1 MEKIQN
7 IGKNIRNFII
17 KKSVEFVEKQKF
29 DKKTLGL
36 FIRAYHISLPQNTMV
51 MIMLGP
57 QWAAQTTILFV
68 MISMLNLIFLGGCF
82 LSAIEQKLDNIDVTI
97 MDPVLDYYNM
107 EKNHKNRM
115 KISYV
120 IGPLFIAIAFS
131 IYFYRFGFDFSIHLP
146 PPVKWMLN
154 MFFGESYVKETLT
167 AYNNKF
173 GNLSSA
179 SACSSSSSSPVSTK
193 NPMSSS
199 PLYSNQYTF
208 TQLHK
213 QVNPLSQTIATTN
226 LYPNKKY

>member
-17 KKSVEFVEKQKF
+17 KKSIELVEKQKF

-36 FIRAYHISLPQNTMV
+36 FIRAYHISLPQNTML

-57 QWAAQTTILFV
+57 QWAAQTTILFL

-120 IGPLFIAIAFS
+120 VGPLFIAIAFS

-146 PPVKWMLN
+146 PPIKWMLN
-154 MFFGESYVKETLT
+154 MFFGESYVKETLS

-173 GNLSSA
+173 GNLSTPA
-179 SACSSSSSSPVSTK
+179 STPTPTKNSFSSSPH
-193 NPMSSS
+193 SSS
-199 PLYSNQYTF
+199 PYSSNQYTF

-213 QVNPLSQTIATTN
+213 QMNPLSQTITTTN
-226 LYPNKKY
+226 P

>member
-17 KKSVEFVEKQKF
+17 KKSIEFVEKQKF

-36 FIRAYHISLPQNTMV
+36 FIRAYHVSLPQNTML

-57 QWAAQTTILFV
+57 QWAAQTTILFL

-82 LSAIEQKLDNIDVTI
+82 LSAIEKKLDNIDVTI

-120 IGPLFIAIAFS
+120 VGPLFIAIAFS

-146 PPVKWMLN
+146 PPIKWMLN
-154 MFFGESYVKETLT
+154 MFFGESYVKETLS

-173 GNLSSA
+173 GNLSTPA
-179 SACSSSSSSPVSTK
+179 STLIPTK
-193 NPMSSS
+193 NSFSSTPHS
-199 PLYSNQYTF
+199 SNQYTF

-213 QVNPLSQTIATTN
+213 QMNPLNPLSQTITTTN
-226 LYPNKKY
+226 LYRK

>member
-17 KKSVEFVEKQKF
+17 KKSIEFVEKQKF

-36 FIRAYHISLPQNTMV
+36 FIRAYHVSLPQNTML

-57 QWAAQTTILFV
+57 QWAAQTTILFL

-82 LSAIEQKLDNIDVTI
+82 LSAIEKKLDNIDVTI

-120 IGPLFIAIAFS
+120 VGPLFIAIAFS

-146 PPVKWMLN
+146 PPIKWMLN
-154 MFFGESYVKETLT
+154 MFFGESYVKETLS

-173 GNLSSA
+173 GNLSTPA
-179 SACSSSSSSPVSTK
+179 STPIPTK
-193 NPMSSS
+193 NSFSSTPHS
-199 PLYSNQYTF
+199 SNQYTF

-213 QVNPLSQTIATTN
+213 QMNPLNPLSQTITTTN
-226 LYPNKKY
+226 LYRK

>member
-1 MEKIQN
+1 MEKIQS

-17 KKSVEFVEKQKF
+17 NKSIEFVERQKF

-68 MISMLNLIFLGGCF
+68 LMTMLNLIFLNGCF
-82 LSAIEQKLDNIDVTI
+82 LSAIEKKLDNIDVTI
-97 MDPVLDYYNM
+97 MDPILSYYNM

-115 KISYV
+115 KVSQIV
-120 IGPLFIAIAFS
+120 GILFIALSFS

-146 PPVKWMLN
+146 PPIKWMLN
-154 MFFGESYVKETLT
+154 MFFGESYVKETLS
-167 AYNNKF
+167 AYNNNF
-173 GNLSSA
+173 RNL
-179 SACSSSSSSPVSTK
+179 
-193 NPMSSS
+193 SSS
-199 PLYSNQYTF
+199 PLYSNEYTF

-213 QVNPLSQTIATTN
+213 QLNPLSQTIATTN
-226 LYPNKKY
+226 P

>member
-1 MEKIQN
+1 MEKIQSV
-7 IGKNIRNFII
+7 GKNIRNFII
-17 KKSVEFVEKQKF
+17 KKSVEFVDRQKF

-57 QWAAQTTILFV
+57 QWAAQTTILFL

-97 MDPVLDYYNM
+97 MDPILSYYNM

-115 KISYV
+115 KVSQIV
-120 IGPLFIAIAFS
+120 GILFIALSFS

-146 PPVKWMLN
+146 PPIKWMLN
-154 MFFGESYVKETLT
+154 LFFGESYIKETLS
-167 AYNNKF
+167 AS
-173 GNLSSA
+173 SSA
-179 SACSSSSSSPVSTK
+179 VSTLNSTLNSNLNK

-208 TQLHK
+208 TQLHN
-213 QVNPLSQTIATTN
+213 QMNPLSQTIATTN
-226 LYPNKKY
+226 P